1 MNKANHSLTYLS
13 GAIGTYFETFASLQE
28 ELEQVHI

>member
-13 GAIGTYFETFASLQE
+13 RAIGTYFETFASLQE